1 MQTLQ
6 NKSKSATDLAEFVG
20 EFIAT
25 FNAETAR
32 YAEKTEKVLRAN
44 VRENELSQFY
54 GLLDKYPSKV
64 VGALLASYGFALTE
78 KEAAKANTEDIL
90 TSDELTERQ

>member
-1 MQTLQ
+1 MQ
-6 NKSKSATDLAEFVG
+6 NKSKSALIQLICG
-20 EFIAT
+20 GIAT

-32 YAEKTEKVLRAN
+32 YAEKNGTVLRAN
-44 VRENELSQFY
+44 IRENELSLFY

-78 KEAAKANTEDIL
+78 KEANKAGAEEQIESEESTE
-90 TSDELTERQ
+90 EV